1 MLLAS
6 TLALFELS
14 NPIYVIV
21 LLIVI
26 FLLGSFLLLF
36 FQYQYFA
43 LLYMVVYVGAIL
55 VLFLFVI
62 MMLEIRQLNIQ
73 QSFLVFINQKNWIL
87 LFIFI
92 LFFYVFNLDNFDLST
107 FFLIT
112 ENNASRFS
120 FFSES
125 NLYVPYDKFLSR
137 IDNLRGIGLGL
148 FLEYKLAVILAGV
161 LLLVSMI
168 GSIVLTMGTIIRS
181 SLKIQA
187 ATPQALHLS

>member
-1 MLLAS
+1 VVEQWNHTPYVGSSILSFMNMYKQSFLSLISYMLLAS

-73 QSFLVFINQKNWIL
+73 QSFLVFINQKN
-87 LFIFI
+87 
-92 LFFYVFNLDNFDLST
+92 
-107 FFLIT
+107 
-112 ENNASRFS
+112 
-120 FFSES
+120 
-125 NLYVPYDKFLSR
+125 
-137 IDNLRGIGLGL
+137 
-148 FLEYKLAVILAGV
+148 
-161 LLLVSMI
+161 
-168 GSIVLTMGTIIRS
+168 
-181 SLKIQA
+181 
-187 ATPQALHLS
+187 